1 MLNQRYKFRKNL
13 IILILTDIILFV
25 VAYAGSYLLRF
36 DMKVPYIYY
45 LNFRNTLVP
54 IIILKTF
61 IFFWFGLYRGMW
73 RYTSLKDLENIIK
86 ASLVSSASIIVFIL
100 AIHRFEKF
108 SRSVFFVDGILTIF
122 LTGGLRLG
130 IRLFFDYRKRG
141 SFTWNKDKKLQKK
154 GKKVLIIGAGDAG
167 EKILREIHD
176 NVDLHYHVIGFLDD
190 DYNKINRLIH
200 GVKVID
206 SIDGIISLQ
215 ERTDF
220 DEIIIALPSVSGE
233 RMRQIIDLCN
243 NTGVPYKTVPGMG
256 ELINGKVTITR
267 IRNVS
272 YIDLLGRNPV
282 ELEMD
287 KIGAYLKEKT
297 VLITGAGGSIGS
309 EFCRQVARFDPEVLI
324 MFDRTENSLYEIET
338 EMRDLFPGQTIV
350 PILGSVTCL
359 DRLKRVFS
367 ELEPQVVFHAAAY
380 KHVPMLEIHPW
391 EAVYNNILGTKYT
404 LDVAREFGAER
415 FILVSTDKAVRP
427 TNIMGATKR
436 VAEIILQLRSRDG
449 AAMESL
455 SGGNQSKTKMMAVRF
470 GNVVGSSG
478 SVIPLFK
485 KQIARGG
492 PVTVTHPD
500 VIRYFMTVSE
510 AVQLIL
516 QAGCMGEDGDIYIL
530 KMGKPVKIIDMAR
543 DLIRLSGFE
552 PEKDI
557 RLEISGLRPGEKLY
571 EELITE
577 GEGIIPT
584 VHSKIMV
591 LRSTGYFSNGLE
603 YPLLEKKLQEL
614 FALSDEHDADSIK
627 LKLREIVPEYIPQ
640 FLIHKKDE
648 KNPKVYSW
656 LKREREIDLTFPSC

>member
-1 MLNQRYKFRKNL
+1 
-13 IILILTDIILFV
+13 
-25 VAYAGSYLLRF
+25 
-36 DMKVPYIYY
+36 
-45 LNFRNTLVP
+45 
-54 IIILKTF
+54 
-61 IFFWFGLYRGMW
+61 
-73 RYTSLKDLENIIK
+73 
-86 ASLVSSASIIVFIL
+86 
-100 AIHRFEKF
+100 
-108 SRSVFFVDGILTIF
+108 
-122 LTGGLRLG
+122 
-130 IRLFFDYRKRG
+130 
-141 SFTWNKDKKLQKK
+141 
-154 GKKVLIIGAGDAG
+154 
-167 EKILREIHD
+167 
-176 NVDLHYHVIGFLDD
+176 
-190 DYNKINRLIH
+190 
-200 GVKVID
+200 
-206 SIDGIISLQ
+206 
-215 ERTDF
+215 
-220 DEIIIALPSVSGE
+220 
-233 RMRQIIDLCN
+233 
-243 NTGVPYKTVPGMG
+243 
-256 ELINGKVTITR
+256 
-267 IRNVS
+267 
-272 YIDLLGRNPV
+272 LGRSPV
-282 ELEMD
+282 KLEMD
-287 KIGAYLKEKT
+287 KIGAYLKGKR

-309 EFCRQVARFDPEVLI
+309 EFCRQVARFDPEDLI
-324 MFDRTENSLYEIET
+324 MLDRTENSLYEIEM
-338 EMRDLFPGQTIV
+338 EMRDLFPRQTIV
-350 PILGSVTCL
+350 PILGSVTCM

-367 ELEPQVVFHAAAY
+367 EFKPQVVFHAAAY

-449 AAMESL
+449 EAIGVNT
-455 SGGNQSKTKMMAVRF
+455 GGNQSKTKMMAVRF

-516 QAGCMGEDGDIYIL
+516 QAGCMGEDGDIHIL

-584 VHSKIMV
+584 KHDKIMV
-591 LRSTGYFSNGLE
+591 LRSKGYFGNGLE

-614 FALSDEHDADSIK
+614 FRLSDEHDADSIR

-640 FLIHKKDE
+640 FIIHKKDE
-648 KNPKVYSW
+648 KNPRVYSW
-656 LKREREIDLTFPSC
+656 LRRECETDLTLPSC